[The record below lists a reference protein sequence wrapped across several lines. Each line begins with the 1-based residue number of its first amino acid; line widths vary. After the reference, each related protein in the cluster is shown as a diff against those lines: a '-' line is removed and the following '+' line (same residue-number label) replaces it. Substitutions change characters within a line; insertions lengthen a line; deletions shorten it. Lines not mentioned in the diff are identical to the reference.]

1 MEVIAVTGVEDQL
14 QPEVRTTLERLHHA
28 GIKVWMLTGDKV
40 CACILHALFYHMYT
54 HNGVGT
60 GDDACDLIRVYLLQ
74 ACICVAFWYQKVWML
89 AGDKVCACI
98 LHAFFLPQC
107 THGAQGTM
115 IYVTCFFCACYKHS
129 CSVICFTNFF
139 SHFTLCSLAA

>member
-1 MEVIAVTGVEDQL
+1 MYAHALGLCAFQSHSLFLLVSVMRSIEEDMEVIAVTGVEDQL

-74 ACICVAFWYQKVWML
+74 ACICVAFW
-89 AGDKVCACI
+89 
-98 LHAFFLPQC
+98 H
-107 THGAQGTM
+107 QG
-115 IYVTCFFCACYKHS
+115 VDARWR
-129 CSVICFTNFF
+129 
-139 SHFTLCSLAA
+139 